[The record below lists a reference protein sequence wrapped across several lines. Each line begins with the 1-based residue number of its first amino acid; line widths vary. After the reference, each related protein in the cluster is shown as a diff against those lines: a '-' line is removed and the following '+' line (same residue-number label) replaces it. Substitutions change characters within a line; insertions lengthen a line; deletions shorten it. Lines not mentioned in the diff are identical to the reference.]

1 MQSQTGTQLVLIFV
15 TKKATNCKLMCMY
28 RFMAGVIAFKRLHR
42 FEIAL
47 WRACHAKVFI
57 KHTPIMTLLEDPF
70 TVSVIVNSVHVYYHF
85 YREKWFKSMY
95 LYCFFKENSFVH
107 E

>member
-1 MQSQTGTQLVLIFV
+1 MFR
-15 TKKATNCKLMCMY
+15 

-70 TVSVIVNSVHVYYHF
+70 SVSLIHSSKLV
-85 YREKWFKSMY
+85 
-95 LYCFFKENSFVH
+95 
-107 E
+107 